1 MANLKLFRTF
11 DYRPEFFLVD
21 LESASRDLA
30 FECRVEESSD
40 FLRELR
46 GVLLESRAIQ
56 CD

>member
-21 LESASRDLA
+21 LESISRDLPY
-30 FECRVEESSD
+30 ESRGEEVGD

-46 GVLLESRAIQ
+46 SLFLESRAIQ
-56 CD
+56 YG